1 MKEGILASY
10 QSYTRR
16 RLRLLGG
23 AGLFCLIAF
32 AANLLVGSSDT
43 SIREILAA
51 LFRPDTVNPRIR
63 VILWTMRLPAGV
75 MGLLVGAALGT
86 AGAAMQTILNNPLAS
101 PYTLGISAGA
111 GFGASLALL
120 GGLGSLQLLGNF
132 LVPVSAFAFAILT
145 CLGIYA
151 VSKRQNFSSAA
162 MVLAG
167 IGMVFFFQALQSFLQ
182 YLASPE
188 ALQSIIF
195 WTFGSLSK
203 ADWRNIPI
211 LAAVFAFVFLRLLQK
226 AWCLT
231 ALKLGESRARALGV
245 DTEGL
250 RREMFFLI
258 SLLTATAVAFVG
270 SIGFIGMVGPH
281 IARILAG
288 EDQRFFLPLSA
299 LCGGGILSAAA
310 AAAKLIVP
318 GAVFPVGILTS
329 LLGVPF
335 FFALLLRRREG

>member
-1 MKEGILASY
+1 MFERGDFGILPKLYPQTAAAV
-10 QSYTRR
+10 RR
-16 RLRLLGG
+16 SRSFLSDR
-23 AGLFCLIAF
+23 FCSH
-32 AANLLVGSSDT
+32 LLVGSSDT

-162 MVLAG
+162 MVFGRYRHGL
-167 IGMVFFFQALQSFLQ
+167 FLSGSPIFS
-182 YLASPE
+182 AISGFPE

-258 SLLTATAVAFVG
+258 SL
-270 SIGFIGMVGPH
+270 
-281 IARILAG
+281 
-288 EDQRFFLPLSA
+288 
-299 LCGGGILSAAA
+299 
-310 AAAKLIVP
+310 
-318 GAVFPVGILTS
+318 
-329 LLGVPF
+329 
-335 FFALLLRRREG
+335 

>member
-167 IGMVFFFQALQSFLQ
+167 IGMVFSFRLSNLFCNIWLPRRRCKALFS
-182 YLASPE
+182 
-188 ALQSIIF
+188 
-195 WTFGSLSK
+195 
-203 ADWRNIPI
+203 
-211 LAAVFAFVFLRLLQK
+211 
-226 AWCLT
+226 
-231 ALKLGESRARALGV
+231 
-245 DTEGL
+245 
-250 RREMFFLI
+250 
-258 SLLTATAVAFVG
+258 
-270 SIGFIGMVGPH
+270 GP
-281 IARILAG
+281 
-288 EDQRFFLPLSA
+288 
-299 LCGGGILSAAA
+299 SAA
-310 AAAKLIVP
+310 
-318 GAVFPVGILTS
+318 
-329 LLGVPF
+329 
-335 FFALLLRRREG
+335 